1 MEESLKGRNL
11 AGIIPI
17 TGRED
22 KLNLPWSDCLQ
33 PLCDGVLAIERS
45 VYECATIGCDSIWII
60 CNDDTAPLIKKR
72 LGDYVVNPEIYESWH
87 FKRMPDLRIEYI
99 PIYYVPVLQ
108 KDRNRK
114 DTLGWSILHGALTA
128 YIVHSKI
135 SKWVVPSSYFVSFPY
150 GIYNMKSLKS
160 VRGEIRA
167 GNRIYGE
174 FEGKTARDNMY
185 LPFSF
190 TPEDWLEFRRQLNEN
205 NTGGDKSLPIEERW
219 SAKHFTLDKI
229 FKHDT
234 IDIDKKVEIKDFYT
248 LDSWDELK
256 EFYKSNIRIHKMSK
270 NMNKPHFIRKEDR

>member
-1 MEESLKGRNL
+1 M
-11 AGIIPI
+11 
-17 TGRED
+17 
-22 KLNLPWSDCLQ
+22 
-33 PLCDGVLAIERS
+33 
-45 VYECATIGCDSIWII
+45 
-60 CNDDTAPLIKKR
+60 
-72 LGDYVVNPEIYESWH
+72 
-87 FKRMPDLRIEYI
+87 RIEYI

-174 FEGKTARDNMY
+174 FEGKTVRDNMY

-256 EFYKSNIRIHKMSK
+256 EFYKSNMRIHKMSK

>member
-1 MEESLKGRNL
+1 
-11 AGIIPI
+11 
-17 TGRED
+17 
-22 KLNLPWSDCLQ
+22 
-33 PLCDGVLAIERS
+33 
-45 VYECATIGCDSIWII
+45 
-60 CNDDTAPLIKKR
+60 
-72 LGDYVVNPEIYESWH
+72 
-87 FKRMPDLRIEYI
+87 MPDLRIEYI

-135 SKWVVPSSYFVSFPY
+135 SKWVVPNNYFVSFPY

-174 FEGKTARDNMY
+174 FEGKTVRDNMY

-190 TPEDWLEFRRQLNEN
+190 TPEDWLHFRRQLNEN

-256 EFYKSNIRIHKMSK
+256 EFYKSNMKIHKMSK
-270 NMNKPHFIRKEDR
+270 NMNKPHFVRKEDR